1 MEDSNLT
8 SFRRALLDW
17 PNIHFPEPSKDTHN
31 VLKRLEQILEVDRR
45 IGRLTSYPDTIVL
58 IRQLLFLMS
67 KESSNQ
73 ILVVPLLEG
82 WPQKADWEKF
92 GVTVV
97 ASSPT
102 TAHLEVKAWK
112 PSWLGNVESFDVD
125 VFNDEHR
132 EFNVRREMLVSM
144 DPFLDEATGFGNY
157 LSPGQR
163 AAVISTLLMPS
174 EDTLIVNLPTGSGKT
189 LLAQAPTVLWGFDSG
204 LTLVV
209 VPTNTLA
216 LDLERRTQELFKN
229 RNEGWQVHE
238 LAWLS
243 SRDESVRMSIK
254 QRIRTGSQGILF
266 ASPESI
272 CGSLLPS
279 LYSAAEKGL
288 ISYFMVDEAH
298 LIAQWG
304 DEFRPAFQQLSGL
317 RHGLLKASPATG
329 FKTVLLSATFSPQII
344 KTLRSLFGPPE
355 KIQMVSAIH
364 LRPEPRYL
372 SYEARD
378 EQEKEQ
384 RIEELIN
391 FVPRPFILYTTKVID
406 AKRWFQRLR
415 QLGFNRLACIHGGTA
430 DIERESIIND
440 WVDDQI
446 DGVIAT
452 SAFGVGMDKANVRTV
467 IHATV
472 PETLDRFYQEVGR
485 GGRDGLACLSLTIF
499 DSQDIKS
506 AKGMTVPTLIGD
518 EKGYERWSSMYR
530 NAEKSQESDDV
541 RILDL
546 TRPPAGLLQHS
557 DYNREWN
564 MRTLIML
571 ARANLIQLE
580 AVKPISLKRLE
591 SETEEDFESR
601 SNVEYEKLFT
611 QINVRIIE
619 PKLMDRTFFEERLN
633 LERERTIVPAK
644 KAFQEM
650 MESLEGKKEMSE
662 TLVGLF
668 SDTNVI
674 VSPVCRGCPQSQGRP
689 HEDSLIYQTP
699 IGVGISRPRVPNLS
713 GWKAI
718 FPNLDPSFVSVLC
731 PPDTSSIQIFNAL
744 KASVSVIGVQEL
756 VLPRTLRDSEPKID
770 QLHKFAPKGLLL
782 MNQLEDLVG
791 NLSTIPVPRATVL
804 DLNSESR
811 IPDAFFLMDLPLHL
825 VFMSENILDPR
836 HPSRLL
842 RDTDMNYIK
851 LDEFLRKVRQ

>member
-1 MEDSNLT
+1 MEDTNLP

-17 PNIHFPEPSKDTHN
+17 PNIHFPIPNKDTHN
-31 VLKRLEQILEVDRR
+31 VLKRLEQILEVDRQ
-45 IGRLTSYPDTIVL
+45 IGRLTSLPDTMVL

-67 KESSNQ
+67 KKSSNQ
-73 ILVVPLLEG
+73 TLVVPLREG

-92 GVTVV
+92 GVKVV

-102 TAHLEVKAWK
+102 TAHIEANIWE
-112 PSWLGNVESFDVD
+112 PRWLSNGELFDVD

-132 EFNVRREMLVSM
+132 ELLVRRDMLVPM
-144 DPFLDEATGFGNY
+144 DPFLDEATGFGSY

-163 AAVISTLLMPS
+163 AAVLSTLLMPS
-174 EDTLIVNLPTGSGKT
+174 GDTLIVNLPTGSGKT
-189 LLAQAPTVLWGFDSG
+189 LLAQAPTVLWGINSG

-216 LDLERRTQELFKN
+216 IDLERRTQELLKN
-229 RNEGWQVHE
+229 KIKGWQVHE

-243 SRDESVRMSIK
+243 SRDDSVRMSIK
-254 QRIRTGSQGILF
+254 QRIRSGSQGILF

-288 ISYFMVDEAH
+288 ISYFIVDEAH

-317 RHGLLKASPATG
+317 RNGLLKASPAAG

-344 KTLRSLFGPPE
+344 KTLKSLFGPPG

-372 SYEARD
+372 SYEAAN
-378 EQEKEQ
+378 EYEKEQ
-384 RIEELIN
+384 RIEELIH
-391 FVPRPFILYTTKVID
+391 FVPRPFILYTTKVLD
-406 AKRWFQRLR
+406 ATKWFRRLR
-415 QLGFNRLACIHGGTA
+415 QLGFNRLACIHGRTPN
-430 DIERESIIND
+430 IERERIIND

-446 DGVIAT
+446 DGIIAT

-485 GGRDGLACLSLTIF
+485 GGRDGLASLSLTIF

-506 AKGMTVPTLIGD
+506 AKGMTLPTLIGD

-530 NAEKSQESDDV
+530 NAEKSQENDEV
-541 RILDL
+541 RLLDL

-571 ARANLIQLE
+571 ARAGLIQLE
-580 AVKPISLKRLE
+580 AIKPISLKRFE

-601 SNVEYEKLFT
+601 SKVEYEKSFT

-633 LERERTIVPAK
+633 IERERTIEPAK
-644 KAFQEM
+644 RAFQEM
-650 MESLEGKKEMSE
+650 MDSLVGKKEMSE

-668 SDTNVI
+668 SDPEVI
-674 VSPVCRGCPQSQGRP
+674 VSPVCRGCPKSQGMP
-689 HEDSLIYQTP
+689 HDDKLIYQTP
-699 IGVGISRPRVPNLS
+699 IGVGISRPIIPNLS
-713 GWKAI
+713 GWTSI
-718 FPNLDPSFVSVLC
+718 FPNLDPYLVSVLC
-731 PPDTSSIQIFNAL
+731 PPGTSSIQIFDAL
-744 KASVSVIGVQEL
+744 KASVSVVGVQEL
-756 VLPRTLRDSEPKID
+756 VLPKTLRDSEPKFN
-770 QLHKFAPKGLLL
+770 QLHKFAPNGLLL
-782 MNQLEDLVG
+782 MNDLEDVVD
-791 NLSTIPVPRATVL
+791 NLSSIPVGRATVL
-804 DLNSESR
+804 DLDSESP
-811 IPDAFFLMDLPLHL
+811 IPDVFFLMELPLHL
-825 VFMSENILDPR
+825 VFMPENILDPR

-851 LDEFLRKVRQ
+851 LDKFLRKVTQ